1 MSSAAKEDTVDAHAQ
16 QQEQDKL
23 TQAQLLAIENE
34 IKLTQP
40 LTSSRLPISTLL
52 RQYSDHS
59 DSADSNSNDSNN
71 NDGNSSSNSDDNAAA
86 AGFITSSKYLATKY
100 TSIRKIRGDGN
111 CYYRAFLYALC
122 EHLLMGGNGSNCDNS
137 NDSNNSISGSSNNDA
152 SLKEGGS
159 EGGTTTTATTIAAS
173 EFKRIKDQIVNS
185 LKWVCQYGYDEMT
198 IDMFHEEL
206 VDLLS
211 SIEKAVSSNGDSGSS
226 SSNSNDGDSTADIKA
241 KQQQELHSKLNE
253 ENSTSD
259 YCTWYLRVLT
269 SAQMKSNPDRYLP
282 FLLADYEVHNCMDVQ
297 TFCSKEVEPMGKE
310 CGMVTVAALAE
321 CLGVKVVIEYM
332 DGRLVKKSNGEDTV
346 VNHVFGQVDDDEDEK
361 KEDRICLTL
370 LYRPGHYDILY

>member
-1 MSSAAKEDTVDAHAQ
+1 DAHAR

-40 LTSSRLPISTLL
+40 LTSSLLPISTLL

-59 DSADSNSNDSNN
+59 ADSDCNNDSNDSSNN
-71 NDGNSSSNSDDNAAA
+71 NNNSDSNGSSGNEAA

-100 TSIRKIRGDGN
+100 TSIRKVRGDGN
-111 CYYRAFLYALC
+111 CYYRAFLYGLC
-122 EHLLMGGNGSNCDNS
+122 ECLLLRDNTNNYN
-137 NDSNNSISGSSNNDA
+137 NDSNNNDA
-152 SLKEGGS
+152 SLKDDGS
-159 EGGTTTTATTIAAS
+159 EGGVTTTTTAAS

-206 VDLLS
+206 VDLFNF
-211 SIEKAVSSNGDSGSS
+211 IEKAVMSSN
-226 SSNSNDGDSTADIKA
+226 GDSTADIKA
-241 KQQQELHSKLNE
+241 KQQQQELRTKLNE

-269 SAQMKSNPDRYLP
+269 AAQMKSNPDRYLP
-282 FLLADYEVHNCMDVQ
+282 FLLADYELHNCMDVP
-297 TFCSKEVEPMGKE
+297 TYCSREVEPMGKE

-332 DGRLVKKSNGEDTV
+332 
-346 VNHVFGQVDDDEDEK
+346 
-361 KEDRICLTL
+361 
-370 LYRPGHYDILY
+370 

>member
-1 MSSAAKEDTVDAHAQ
+1 MSSAAKEDNDNAHAQ

-40 LTSSRLPISTLL
+40 LTSSLLPISTLL

-59 DSADSNSNDSNN
+59 GNNDSNN
-71 NDGNSSSNSDDNAAA
+71 SNNNNNSDSNGSSGNEAA

-100 TSIRKIRGDGN
+100 ASIRKIRGDGN

-122 EHLLMGGNGSNCDNS
+122 ECLLLRGNTSSNCDN
-137 NDSNNSISGSSNNDA
+137 NDSNDA
-152 SLKEGGS
+152 
-159 EGGTTTTATTIAAS
+159 EGGTTTTTTTAAS

-206 VDLLS
+206 VDLFTFIETAVMS
-211 SIEKAVSSNGDSGSS
+211 SGDSGS
-226 SSNSNDGDSTADIKA
+226 NDGGTTDIKA

-282 FLLADYEVHNCMDVQ
+282 FLLADYELHNCMDVP
-297 TFCSKEVEPMGKE
+297 TYCSREVEPMGKE

-332 DGRLVKKSNGEDTV
+332 DGRLVKKSNGDDAV
-346 VNHVFGQVDDDEDEK
+346 VNHVFGQVGDEDEEEE
-361 KEDRICLTL
+361 EDRICLTL

>member
-1 MSSAAKEDTVDAHAQ
+1 MSSAAEDNDINAR
-16 QQEQDKL
+16 QEQDKL

-34 IKLTQP
+34 IKSTQP
-40 LTSSRLPISTLL
+40 LTSSLLPISTLL

-59 DSADSNSNDSNN
+59 ADSTNNNSAINNDSNN
-71 NDGNSSSNSDDNAAA
+71 NSADVNSINSDNAAA
-86 AGFITSSKYLATKY
+86 AGFITSSKYLGTKY

-122 EHLLMGGNGSNCDNS
+122 ECLLLRGNGSNSDNS
-137 NDSNNSISGSSNNDA
+137 NGDDNNESSNSSNNNA

-159 EGGTTTTATTIAAS
+159 VGGTTTTTAAS

-206 VDLLS
+206 VDLLNF
-211 SIEKAVSSNGDSGSS
+211 IEEAAMSN
-226 SSNSNDGDSTADIKA
+226 NGDSTADIKA
-241 KQQQELHSKLNE
+241 KQQQELHTKLNE
-253 ENSTSD
+253 ENSSSD

-282 FLLADYEVHNCMDVQ
+282 FLLADYELHNCMDVP
-297 TFCSKEVEPMGKE
+297 TYCSREVEPMGKE

-332 DGRLVKKSNGEDTV
+332 DGRLVKKSNGEDAV
-346 VNHVFGQVDDDEDEK
+346 VNHVFGQVGDDEEDEK